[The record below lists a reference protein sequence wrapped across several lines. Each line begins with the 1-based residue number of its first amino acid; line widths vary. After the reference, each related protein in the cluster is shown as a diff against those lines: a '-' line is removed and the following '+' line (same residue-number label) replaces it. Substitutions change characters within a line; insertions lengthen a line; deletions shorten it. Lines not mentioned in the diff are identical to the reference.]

1 MSVQDQCS
9 DNEWAARV
17 DLAACGRLLDYYK
30 LTEMTNN
37 HISTRV
43 PGEKNHI
50 LVNDYNYF
58 FEEISASNLLKIDL
72 DGNVVTGPK
81 DGLSNAAYVL
91 HSGLYKARADINA
104 VAHTHTNP
112 GIATSANQCGLLPIF
127 QNSFDFYQMIAYH
140 DYVGSASEFE
150 DTKIVVEDLGPH
162 KAMIM
167 HNHGLLTV
175 GGEVSEAFSLMYRL
189 DKCCRAQ
196 NMALATGQKIH
207 EVSPEIKSK
216 TYNYKFNRGNFGGRR
231 SWPGHIRRLDR
242 HDPSYKH

>member
-1 MSVQDQCS
+1 MSVRDQCS
-9 DNEWAARV
+9 KAEWDARV
-17 DLAACGRLLDYYK
+17 ELAACGRLLDYYG

-50 LVNDYNYF
+50 LVNSHYYF
-58 FEEISASNLLKIDL
+58 FEEITASNILKIDL
-72 DGNVVTGPK
+72 DGNVITGPK
-81 DGLSNAAYVL
+81 EELSNAAYVL
-91 HSGLYKARADINA
+91 HSGLYKARKDINA

-112 GIATSANQCGLLPIF
+112 GMATSTNQCGLLPIF
-127 QNSFDFYQMIAYH
+127 QNSFDFYQMVAYH
-140 DYVGSASEFE
+140 EYAGSASEFE
-150 DTKIVVEDLGPH
+150 DTAVVVNDLGPH

-196 NMALATGQKIH
+196 NMALATGAEIH
-207 EVSPEIKSK
+207 EVSPEIKEK
-216 TYNYKFNRGNFGGRR
+216 THMYKVNRGNFGGRR
-231 SWPGHIRRLDR
+231 SWPGHLRRLEKL
-242 HDPSYKH
+242 DPSYKH